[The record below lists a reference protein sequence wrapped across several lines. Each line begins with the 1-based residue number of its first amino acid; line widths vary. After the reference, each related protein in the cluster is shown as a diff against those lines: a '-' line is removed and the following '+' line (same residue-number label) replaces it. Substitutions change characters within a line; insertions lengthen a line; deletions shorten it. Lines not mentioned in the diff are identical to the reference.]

1 MFRIALS
8 LASCMALWATC
19 GSRAAQAEDSATRW
33 NGPFGGT
40 FSASLTVVSE
50 YSFAGISQ
58 TNRQPAVQPGLHY
71 RTPSISEDINLWAYV
86 AAWGSNVD
94 FPGTGPG
101 IEVDLLSGIK
111 FLAFDRR
118 LTVDMGY
125 VRYFYPGVP
134 GSFAYDYGDFVVSVG
149 YDFDLFQLNGRV
161 RYSPNSFGA
170 SGNAWNKRAL
180 LTVPLPFMRINEN
193 ISFKVYGTLGNQY
206 VDLPQNYGIPNNDY
220 WYWQTGLVISAYG
233 FDVTIAYTDT
243 TIDYAG
249 CGYTTNCESRV
260 IVGISKYF

>member
-1 MFRIALS
+1 M
-8 LASCMALWATC
+8 
-19 GSRAAQAEDSATRW
+19 AAQHARRIRRR
-33 NGPFGGT
+33 GGT
-40 FSASLTVVSE
+40 ARSAAPSPASFTVVSE

-111 FLAFDRR
+111 FLAFERR
-118 LTVDMGY
+118 MTVDMGY
-125 VRYFYPGVP
+125 VRYLYPGVP

-161 RYSPNSFGA
+161 RYSLNSFGA
-170 SGNAWNKRAL
+170 SSNASEQARAAHGAAAVPAGEREHL
-180 LTVPLPFMRINEN
+180 VQGLCARSATSMSICPRTTVFPTMTI
-193 ISFKVYGTLGNQY
+193 GTGRQ
-206 VDLPQNYGIPNNDY
+206 D
-220 WYWQTGLVISAYG
+220 S
-233 FDVTIAYTDT
+233 
-243 TIDYAG
+243 
-249 CGYTTNCESRV
+249 
-260 IVGISKYF
+260 